1 VVIIGILGATVGG
14 AINRQTFFAVVAV
27 VAAILA
33 LIARQKPR
41 RITRIV
47 VLLGALV
54 CVGINYPQATAEAR
68 WYADQ
73 RKSRSISNNVQPT
86 PTPSSKSDK

>member
-1 VVIIGILGATVGG
+1 VVIIVILGATVGG
-14 AINRQTFFAVVAV
+14 AINRQTFFVLVAV

-47 VLLGALV
+47 VLLGSLV
-54 CVGINYPQATAEAR
+54 CVGVNYPQVAAEAR